1 MNMKNFFLVIGIS
14 AGVIL
19 LFLIMGYLMMRRI
32 ANVVIQS
39 NFDKRYDDR
48 HTLKYFTADDFEH
61 LETEPIEFPSD
72 RGQKLKGFLYRS
84 SLFEE
89 YKALMVVSHGLGAGH
104 LQYTTEID
112 FFAQKGYLVFAFDD
126 TGCNLSEGEKING
139 LTQSLIDLDYAL
151 RFIRENDRLKDY
163 RIVLFGHSMGA
174 YAVSNVTSLYSD
186 PISGIVALAPFKDE
200 VSFLFEEFRAL
211 TNLKYKTV
219 ERLLKKRVYA
229 RFGEFA
235 KINTVDSFEQSEIP
249 HLIIAGDQDPIV
261 DYYSNFEM
269 LKERFEEKSGY
280 RFLSVENRFHR
291 PNLSLEAA
299 EYDQNT
305 NVELQN
311 IQGKKISQ
319 ESKDLAVKEFYENL
333 DYHLLVQMDD
343 QVMEAILEFLDDCL
357 KSEKEAN

>member
-1 MNMKNFFLVIGIS
+1 
-14 AGVIL
+14 
-19 LFLIMGYLMMRRI
+19 
-32 ANVVIQS
+32 
-39 NFDKRYDDR
+39 
-48 HTLKYFTADDFEH
+48 
-61 LETEPIEFPSD
+61 
-72 RGQKLKGFLYRS
+72 
-84 SLFEE
+84 
-89 YKALMVVSHGLGAGH
+89 MVVSHGLGAGH

-174 YAVSNVTSLYSD
+174 YAVSNVTSVYSG

-305 NVELQN
+305 NIELQN

-357 KSEKEAN
+357 KNEEAN

>member
-1 MNMKNFFLVIGIS
+1 M
-14 AGVIL
+14 
-19 LFLIMGYLMMRRI
+19 
-32 ANVVIQS
+32 
-39 NFDKRYDDR
+39 
-48 HTLKYFTADDFEH
+48 
-61 LETEPIEFPSD
+61 
-72 RGQKLKGFLYRS
+72 
-84 SLFEE
+84 
-89 YKALMVVSHGLGAGH
+89 
-104 LQYTTEID
+104 
-112 FFAQKGYLVFAFDD
+112 
-126 TGCNLSEGEKING
+126 
-139 LTQSLIDLDYAL
+139 
-151 RFIRENDRLKDY
+151 
-163 RIVLFGHSMGA
+163 
-174 YAVSNVTSLYSD
+174 
-186 PISGIVALAPFKDE
+186 
-200 VSFLFEEFRAL
+200 

-319 ESKDLAVKEFYENL
+319 ESKDLAVKEFYETL